1 MMNHSHSAY
10 YQYAFDHDRNDIDHY
25 RNDIDHYRN
34 DIDHYRN
41 DIDNI
46 IVHTGPPSPPTA
58 THCNTLQHTLQHT
71 ATHTGPP
78 SPPTAT
84 HCNTLQLKTNMILT
98 VLQCLAMSCSV
109 LQCVEII

>member
-58 THCNTLQHTLQHT
+58 THCNTLQHT
-71 ATHTGPP
+71 ATQNKYDID
-78 SPPTAT
+78 SLAVS
-84 HCNTLQLKTNMILT
+84 CNE
-98 VLQCLAMSCSV
+98 
-109 LQCVEII
+109 LQCVAVC